1 MASAGKPRS
10 NQHLRTR
17 KDLLL
22 AAARLLKEGR
32 QPTMDEVAEAALVS
46 RATAYRYFPTLES
59 LLIEAPL
66 DGAVP
71 DPGAL
76 FAAETSP
83 DPEDRLER
91 AEAALHRMVYQN
103 EAQLRLMLANRER
116 ASRPSGRTWNASRH
130 NSRQAAIRVCPPRM
144 RARRRDPAQIPGCGL
159 PRSNRN

>member
-1 MASAGKPRS
+1 MSSAVKPRS

-59 LLIEAPL
+59 LVIEAPL

-130 NSRQAAIRVCPPRM
+130 NSRQAAIRCWPR
-144 RARRRDPAQIPGCGL
+144 
-159 PRSNRN
+159 